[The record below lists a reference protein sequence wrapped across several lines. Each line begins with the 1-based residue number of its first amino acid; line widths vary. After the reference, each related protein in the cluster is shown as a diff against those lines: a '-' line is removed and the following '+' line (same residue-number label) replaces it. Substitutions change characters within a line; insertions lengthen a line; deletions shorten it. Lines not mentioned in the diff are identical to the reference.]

1 MTRISNKDLNEAGQ
15 ILKAGYNEEA
25 FDKIDGWRRLH
36 THAINRFK
44 LSLNRCIN
52 ENKGINKDYIV
63 AQRLKRMPTILNKI
77 ASERYKGTL
86 SDMQDIGG
94 LRIIL
99 KNIDEV
105 KYLASIFANKKTK
118 QILKKQ
124 YDYITKPKDTGY
136 RGIHLVYKTVYPK
149 PEYKDLQIEIQ
160 FRTELQHIWATAVE
174 TVDTILN
181 KSLKFDKKDTE
192 WLEFFALVSSAFAL
206 QEKQPVLQAHKDF
219 SIDQIRDKIILMEQ
233 KLFVIQKLEAYIQLL
248 KIEQY
253 INKESIKVAKHIM
266 KKDSI
271 WLLILDT
278 EKDHMNPLWCENSIS
293 ADAQYKEIEEQMLKG
308 KSYQVVLVQVNDLK
322 KLKKAYP
329 NYFLDTTDFIKELKK
344 ILTH

>member
-36 THAINRFK
+36 THVINRFK

-181 KSLKFDKKDTE
+181 KSLKFEKKDPE

-206 QEKQPVLQAHKDF
+206 QEKQPVLEAHKNLSF
-219 SIDQIRDKIILMEQ
+219 EEIKNKITI
-233 KLFVIQKLEAYIQLL
+233 
-248 KIEQY
+248 IEKKM
-253 INKESIKVAKHIM
+253 NIM
-266 KKDSI
+266 V
-271 WLLILDT
+271 ILDT
-278 EKDHMNPLWCENSIS
+278 ILTVDMFVMQDSNISFSKNEHIVLAINISRKVFYWNSYKNEKS
-293 ADAQYKEIEEQMLKG
+293 AEKKYGEIEKQTLQGELIQA
-308 KSYQVVLVQVNDLK
+308 VLIKLNNFK

-329 NYFLDTTDFIKELKK
+329 NYFLDTTDFVKELKK
-344 ILTH
+344 ILEIL

>member
-181 KSLKFDKKDTE
+181 KSLKFDKKDPE

-206 QEKQPVLQAHKDF
+206 QEKQPVLEAHKNL
-219 SIDQIRDKIILMEQ
+219 SEIEIKDKIKEKAI
-233 KLFVIQKLEAYIQLL
+233 KLSIIPKLEQILNIS
-248 KIEQY
+248 K
-253 INKESIKVAKHIM
+253 
-266 KKDSI
+266 
-271 WLLILDT
+271 ILDT
-278 EKDHMNPLWCENSIS
+278 IQFKDIFLLEINKKTNEVTHNICINENQANETYKNIEQEILNG
-293 ADAQYKEIEEQMLKG
+293 ADIDA
-308 KSYQVVLVQVNDLK
+308 VLVQVSDFK

-329 NYFLDTTDFIKELKK
+329 NYFLDTTDFVKELKK
-344 ILTH
+344 ILTR